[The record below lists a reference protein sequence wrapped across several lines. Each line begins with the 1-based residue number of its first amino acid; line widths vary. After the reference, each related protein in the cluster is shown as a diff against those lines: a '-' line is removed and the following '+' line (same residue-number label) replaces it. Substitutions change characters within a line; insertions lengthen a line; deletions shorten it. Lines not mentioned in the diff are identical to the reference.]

1 MWRNATDANNKLL
14 NAVASGD
21 KGAFTKLFYMFHQE
35 LGEFILKLTKSKP
48 IAEEVV
54 QEVFIK
60 VWTHREALSGVKSF
74 RAYLFTVARNHA
86 FNVLR
91 DETRKTFLIEDLFTV
106 ARNHAFNVLRDE
118 TRKTF
123 LIEDF
128 ERYPLVDTDDTAVE
142 KEALYAIVEKAVALL
157 PPQQQKVWKLNKEEG
172 LPYQKI
178 AEQLKLSPL
187 TVKRHISLAMASI
200 IRYVRAKGSHLTF
213 WIFLLQYTTI

>member
-74 RAYLFTVARNHA
+74 RAY
-86 FNVLR
+86 
-91 DETRKTFLIEDLFTV
+91 LFTV

-213 WIFLLQYTTI
+213 WIFFLQYTTI

>member
-91 DETRKTFLIEDLFTV
+91 DETRKPSLSKTLSATPLS
-106 ARNHAFNVLRDE
+106 
-118 TRKTF
+118 TRTTLQWRKKPYTQS
-123 LIEDF
+123 LK
-128 ERYPLVDTDDTAVE
+128 RQ
-142 KEALYAIVEKAVALL
+142 L
-157 PPQQQKVWKLNKEEG
+157 PFSHHNNKKSG
-172 LPYQKI
+172 N
-178 AEQLKLSPL
+178 
-187 TVKRHISLAMASI
+187 
-200 IRYVRAKGSHLTF
+200 
-213 WIFLLQYTTI
+213 

>member
-74 RAYLFTVARNHA
+74 RAY
-86 FNVLR
+86 
-91 DETRKTFLIEDLFTV
+91 LFTV

>member
-91 DETRKTFLIEDLFTV
+91 DETRKTFLIEDL
-106 ARNHAFNVLRDE
+106 
-118 TRKTF
+118 
-123 LIEDF
+123 

>member
-91 DETRKTFLIEDLFTV
+91 DETRKTFLIED
-106 ARNHAFNVLRDE
+106 
-118 TRKTF
+118 
-123 LIEDF
+123 F
-128 ERYPLVDTDDTAVE
+128 ERYPLVDTDNTAVE

>member
-1 MWRNATDANNKLL
+1 MWRNATNANNKLL

-91 DETRKTFLIEDLFTV
+91 DETRKTL
-106 ARNHAFNVLRDE
+106 
-118 TRKTF
+118 

>member
-91 DETRKTFLIEDLFTV
+91 DETRKTFLIED
-106 ARNHAFNVLRDE
+106 
-118 TRKTF
+118 
-123 LIEDF
+123 F
-128 ERYPLVDTDDTAVE
+128 ERYPLIDTDNTAVE

>member
-1 MWRNATDANNKLL
+1 MWRNATNANNKLL

-74 RAYLFTVARNHA
+74 RAY
-86 FNVLR
+86 
-91 DETRKTFLIEDLFTV
+91 LFTV

>member
-74 RAYLFTVARNHA
+74 RAY
-86 FNVLR
+86 
-91 DETRKTFLIEDLFTV
+91 LFTV

-213 WIFLLQYTTI
+213 WIFLLEYTTI

>member
-91 DETRKTFLIEDLFTV
+91 DETRKTFLIED
-106 ARNHAFNVLRDE
+106 
-118 TRKTF
+118 
-123 LIEDF
+123 F

-178 AEQLKLSPL
+178 AEQLKLSPR

>member
-74 RAYLFTVARNHA
+74 RAY
-86 FNVLR
+86 
-91 DETRKTFLIEDLFTV
+91 LFTV

-213 WIFLLQYTTI
+213 WIFLLQHTTI

>member
-91 DETRKTFLIEDLFTV
+91 DETRKTL
-106 ARNHAFNVLRDE
+106 
-118 TRKTF
+118 

-213 WIFLLQYTTI
+213 

>member
-35 LGEFILKLTKSKP
+35 LGEFILKLTKSKS

-74 RAYLFTVARNHA
+74 RAY
-86 FNVLR
+86 
-91 DETRKTFLIEDLFTV
+91 LFTV

>member
-91 DETRKTFLIEDLFTV
+91 DETRKTL
-106 ARNHAFNVLRDE
+106 
-118 TRKTF
+118 

-128 ERYPLVDTDDTAVE
+128 ERYPLVDTDDTGVE

>member
-21 KGAFTKLFYMFHQE
+21 KGAFTELFYMFHQE

-74 RAYLFTVARNHA
+74 RAY
-86 FNVLR
+86 
-91 DETRKTFLIEDLFTV
+91 LFTV

>member
-91 DETRKTFLIEDLFTV
+91 DETRKTL
-106 ARNHAFNVLRDE
+106 
-118 TRKTF
+118 